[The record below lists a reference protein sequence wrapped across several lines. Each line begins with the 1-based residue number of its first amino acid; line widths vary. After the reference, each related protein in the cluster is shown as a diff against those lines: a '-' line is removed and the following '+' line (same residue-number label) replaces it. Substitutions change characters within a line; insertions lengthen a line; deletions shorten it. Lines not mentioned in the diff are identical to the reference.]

1 MSSQDNR
8 SNVGNKRSRDFL
20 EDLDI
25 TELYD
30 YYANYDLGQGQQ
42 SLLDEVA
49 NFSSFSFDH
58 FDRNGADDQA
68 GSDKTQH
75 NLSDKSYT
83 NQALQQNELEQTPG
97 IVTPNMSDYAPND
110 HLLVTQGERE
120 DRLAYLMRVPELVK
134 YLVNSSDFEG
144 LNDLIEHCCVP
155 NMETKLK
162 ALPALIGRSK
172 LLDYYRGMMQCSPDY
187 IVTLSKPALD
197 FRVITCVFSS
207 KGTLLAE
214 DPMDFVWNAMK
225 VSTSLLF
232 LSLHYAHYL
241 DRLSCISTA
250 RTTPTL
256 TSLRNNNYIIL

>member
-8 SNVGNKRSRDFL
+8 SYVGNKRSRDFL

-25 TELYD
+25 TELYN
-30 YYANYDLGQGQQ
+30 YYSNYDGPEGQQ

-58 FDRNGADDQA
+58 FDHNTSDKA
-68 GSDKTQH
+68 GSDKTQY
-75 NLSDKSYT
+75 NLSDKQESNI
-83 NQALQQNELEQTPG
+83 NQSSQQNEPQRKPG
-97 IVTPNMSDYAPND
+97 IVTPNMSDYAPDD
-110 HLLVTQGERE
+110 HLLVTQGVNE

-172 LLDYYRGMMQCSPDY
+172 LLDYYHGMVQCSPDY

-225 VSTSLLF
+225 VGQ
-232 LSLHYAHYL
+232 
-241 DRLSCISTA
+241 CM
-250 RTTPTL
+250 
-256 TSLRNNNYIIL
+256 YIYMCYMHT